1 MLSPLPGPVSQVF
14 AGPKSR
20 GQVTANFH
28 GSYALQVTA
37 SDTQSSASS
46 TFVLTIDPVN
56 DVPVLVTALTD
67 QASAEDTTW
76 SFTIPA
82 GTFADVDTVLTPT
95 ATLSSGASLPSW
107 LSFDGTTFYG
117 TPPLDSTE
125 PLDII
130 VTAFDGEFTVSST
143 FRLTITG
150 VNDAPVV
157 SGPVVLTGSAED
169 EPRVITA
176 AELLANASDIDTDT
190 ASLSIR
196 DLVATSGSFT
206 DNGNGSWTFTPD
218 QNSTADVSFSYNV
231 FDGTALVAATA
242 TLSLSPLND
251 APEVAVALTAQ
262 STAEEAAWSY
272 TVPAG
277 TFSDVDHDQ
286 LTYRAT
292 AANGGALPSWLTFDT
307 ATRTFSGTPPAGAM
321 GDFIF
326 DVSGSDGLASAI
338 SRFTLTVTRAA
349 EIVGSALADTLTGMA
364 SAERILGLAGNDT
377 LNGAG
382 GADTLVGGADNDT
395 YSVDDAAAQIVEAAD
410 GGYDTV
416 YTTLANYTLADNVE
430 AVSGGQ
436 FVTGNALDNTYLTWS
451 AITEAANGGI
461 DTVIGSVF
469 VPTFST
475 AYTSLT
481 LAANVEN
488 ADITIGVERGLS
500 RGGAFISGNE
510 LDNTIRVFGANF
522 RPNTYFN
529 GSAAV
534 YGGAGNDTITVEG
547 GASASGDDGND
558 SLTGGAGL
566 SGGAGNDTLSNSSYL
581 DGGDGDDLL
590 TNGTHQYGGIG
601 NDTIQTG
608 AGANGVFGDA
618 GADSIVGGTGKDL
631 LSGGADNDTIRGGS
645 ERDIVWGDAG
655 EDSLYGDAGDDD
667 LFGGAGNDSLLGGAG
682 NNWLSGDGGND
693 TLDGTGG
700 TSTMKGGYGDDLYVV
715 DDGTDTVEEFDDEGS
730 DTIRSSVFFDMART
744 GAVEHLVLTGSAAI
758 GAIGNGYDNHITGNG
773 AANWLRG
780 LGGNDTLLGGF
791 GADTL
796 EGGSGDDR
804 LVGGGGND
812 RLIGGTGTDTFVGGL
827 GNDVYVVL
835 SSDDVVTELA
845 GQGVDRVEALGS
857 HTLAD
862 NVENLTLTGGTAH
875 NGTGNTLNNVIVGN
889 DLDNRLIGL
898 EGNDKLS
905 GNDGSDSLYGGDGND
920 TLEGNSGDDLL
931 LGNDGNDR
939 LIGGFG
945 DDTLIGGLGN
955 DVYVIQTSGDVVME
969 LAGEGTDLVEALV
982 STTLDDNVE
991 NLTLMPGHAL
1001 LATGNASNNTI
1012 RGNELDNRLQGL
1024 AGADRL
1030 YSGLGVD
1037 TLAGGDGNDILYA
1050 EGSGG
1055 ELRGGAGNDIFDFA
1069 NAITG
1074 TYSVMD
1080 FIRGDRIDVTSI
1092 DADQGMA
1099 GDQVFAFLGEAAFS
1113 GQAGQLRFID
1123 QRGQGSGF
1131 LVQMDADGDRH
1142 ADFTLMVNGG
1152 PTKLVATDF
1161 RL

>member
-1 MLSPLPGPVSQVF
+1 MAADKSAEAAIQAAILVAGRHPDTF
-14 AGPKSR
+14 A
-20 GQVTANFH
+20 QL
-28 GSYALQVTA
+28 LQVTE
-37 SDTQSSASS
+37 SDDPDILVELDPNTAVPFLSETVSPVGAAYLKGADNATSMLVPWGAATHWVQEKKQRTLITQLISR
-46 TFVLTIDPVN
+46 T
-56 DVPVLVTALTD
+56 
-67 QASAEDTTW
+67 
-76 SFTIPA
+76 
-82 GTFADVDTVLTPT
+82 
-95 ATLSSGASLPSW
+95 TLSEDALARN
-107 LSFDGTTFYG
+107 
-117 TPPLDSTE
+117 
-125 PLDII
+125 II
-130 VTAFDGEFTVSST
+130 PKA
-143 FRLTITG
+143 
-150 VNDAPVV
+150 
-157 SGPVVLTGSAED
+157 
-169 EPRVITA
+169 
-176 AELLANASDIDTDT
+176 
-190 ASLSIR
+190 
-196 DLVATSGSFT
+196 
-206 DNGNGSWTFTPD
+206 
-218 QNSTADVSFSYNV
+218 
-231 FDGTALVAATA
+231 
-242 TLSLSPLND
+242 LSLSSVRRQFSERRRGGCNAPMEEYVERLIAPQMYRNTKWHRMLGERFRDVRHETQIPSSGIVNCDYVGGLEQSGAPLRTILNQRRFIRLI
-251 APEVAVALTAQ
+251 ASAFGIVVGPR
-262 STAEEAAWSY
+262 
-272 TVPAG
+272 
-277 TFSDVDHDQ
+277 SDGV
-286 LTYRAT
+286 T
-292 AANGGALPSWLTFDT
+292 AA
-307 ATRTFSGTPPAGAM
+307 
-321 GDFIF
+321 I
-326 DVSGSDGLASAI
+326 
-338 SRFTLTVTRAA
+338 
-349 EIVGSALADTLTGMA
+349 
-364 SAERILGLAGNDT
+364 
-377 LNGAG
+377 
-382 GADTLVGGADNDT
+382 
-395 YSVDDAAAQIVEAAD
+395 
-410 GGYDTV
+410 
-416 YTTLANYTLADNVE
+416 
-430 AVSGGQ
+430 
-436 FVTGNALDNTYLTWS
+436 
-451 AITEAANGGI
+451 
-461 DTVIGSVF
+461 
-469 VPTFST
+469 
-475 AYTSLT
+475 
-481 LAANVEN
+481 ANVET
-488 ADITIGVERGLS
+488 ARRSLRPTEQFLS
-500 RGGAFISGNE
+500 E
-510 LDNTIRVFGANF
+510 LC
-522 RPNTYFN
+522 
-529 GSAAV
+529 
-534 YGGAGNDTITVEG
+534 
-547 GASASGDDGND
+547 
-558 SLTGGAGL
+558 
-566 SGGAGNDTLSNSSYL
+566 SYL

-590 TNGTHQYGGIG
+590 TNGTHQYGGNGNDTLSAGVNLYGGAGDDVLTSGTNLYGDDGNDLLTATSGTMVLDGGDGADTMIGNAQRQTYYADANDVIVEAQENSGNSQNADSLIARSDYVLAAGVSIESLSSISLAQVSLTGNEFNQIIHGSLTGNDHLFGRGGNDTLAGYEGSDVLDGGEDTDTGLFTWAIRDTFSLARLDENTITVTDATGTDTLVGVEWLQFADTLLSVSTVGQAGILVRGTPNNDTLTGTEGNDTILGLASDDSLVGLGGNDSIDGSTGNDTASGGAGADTLVGGLGNDWLYGGGGNDSLNGGDGDDRLEGGIG

-618 GADSIVGGTGKDL
+618 GADSIVGGAGKDL
-631 LSGGADNDTIRGGS
+631 LIGGADNNTIRGGS

-667 LFGGAGNDSLLGGAG
+667 LFGGAGNDSLVGGAG

-700 TSTMKGGYGDDLYVV
+700 TSTMKGGTDDDLYVV
-715 DDGTDTVEEFDDEGS
+715 DDVTDTVEEFDDEGS
-730 DTIRSSVFFDMART
+730 DTIRSSVFFDMAQA

-780 LGGNDTLLGGF
+780 LGGNDTLLGGS

-796 EGGSGDDR
+796 EGGSGDD
-804 LVGGGGND
+804 LLLGNDGND

-898 EGNDKLS
+898 EGNDKLT

-939 LIGGFG
+939 LIGGDG

-1037 TLAGGDGNDILYA
+1037 TLVGGDGNDNLYA

-1092 DADQGMA
+1092 DADRGMD